1 MIHHAA
7 QAFDQVADAY
17 ERGRPSY
24 PADAVAHLIQT
35 FSISSSST
43 VLDLAAGT
51 GKFTRLL
58 VSSGA
63 RIIAVEPLEGMRAKL
78 AAHNLAVEILSGS
91 AEAIPVADASVDVVT
106 IAQAFHWFANERAL
120 SEIHRVL
127 RPGGGLALIWNRRDT
142 TQPVQHALGAL
153 MEPYRGD
160 VPTHHDADWR
170 AIFNHTRLFTPL
182 EEWSTP
188 HTQKVD
194 VPGLIDR
201 VLSVSFMAVLPPAS
215 RTGVEH
221 QIRDLTRDLPAR
233 LTLRY
238 TTDVYCCRAA

>member
-1 MIHHAA
+1 VIHHAA

-35 FSISSSST
+35 FTISSSST

-51 GKFTRLL
+51 GKFTQLL

-63 RIIAVEPLEGMRAKL
+63 RIIVVEPLEGMRAKL

-91 AEAIPVADASVDVVT
+91 AEAVPLADASVDVVT

-120 SEIHRVL
+120 AEIHRVL

-142 TQPVQHALGAL
+142 TQPVQHALEAL

-160 VPTHHDADWR
+160 VPKHRDTDWR
-170 AIFNHTRLFTPL
+170 AVFNHTRLFTTL

-188 HTQKVD
+188 HTQEVD

-201 VLSVSFMAVLPPAS
+201 VLSVSFMATLPPAD
-215 RTGVEH
+215 RADVER
-221 QIRDLTRDLPAR
+221 QIRDLARDLPAPI
-233 LTLRY
+233 TLKY
-238 TTDVYCCRAA
+238 TTDVYCCRAR

>member
-1 MIHHAA
+1 VIHHAA

-35 FSISSSST
+35 FTISSSST

-51 GKFTRLL
+51 GKFTQLL

-91 AEAIPVADASVDVVT
+91 AEAVPLADASVDVVT

-120 SEIHRVL
+120 AEIHRVL

-142 TQPVQHALGAL
+142 TQPVQHALEAL

-160 VPTHHDADWR
+160 VPKHRSAEWR
-170 AIFNHTRLFTPL
+170 ALFNRSRLFTPL

-188 HTQKVD
+188 HTHEVD
-194 VPGLIDR
+194 VAGLIDR
-201 VLSVSFMAVLPPAS
+201 VLSVSFMAALPPAD
-215 RTGVEH
+215 RAGIER
-221 QIRDLTRDLPAR
+221 QIRDLARDLPDP
-233 LTLRY
+233 LTLKY
-238 TTDVYCCRAA
+238 TTDAYCCRAR